1 MAAPG
6 PDEPPGLQVSD
17 LLFAWA
23 QRIPDKPALVHNG
36 VTFSY
41 AELAHRVAQARG
53 WFARNGLTGPGV
65 AVLATRRLAEFW
77 IQSLALRSLG
87 LTTIAP
93 RDGDSLETLALPDV
107 RAVIGSATGSRSAL
121 ETEAAEAGLAC
132 LSPSIADERPFW
144 PTGTTPAEQAGGHI
158 LLTSGTTGLPK
169 KVLSAPS
176 FEPAYMHHRRS
187 IMGFPH
193 DYVGVLFD
201 YGPWTGAGYR
211 GVVCS
216 LAAGATMILQQGGD
230 RHEALLYPGVTSVA
244 TIPSIAAE
252 LLATPAGVLPR
263 NPAMELQV
271 GAGALN
277 RWEIEALKERFTPHL
292 FNGFGSTEARITAFT
307 ALATPEDYRWH
318 RLVPGRGAQVVDDED
333 RPLPPGRI
341 GRLRVPTTGGPTEYL
356 HDEAATRAFFKD
368 GYFYSGD
375 LAEFSDDGRMAVHGR
390 VTDVINWRG
399 QKILPLPI
407 EERLREILQVGGVC
421 LFSMPNDAGEEEIH
435 AVLETRTP
443 IEPARLRDAL
453 RSELAGYEGAHVH
466 FMPAVPRNDN
476 GKILRQETRE
486 RALAAARARARAGR
500 A

>member
-1 MAAPG
+1 VAAPG
-6 PDEPPGLQVSD
+6 PDEPSGLQVSD

-36 VTFSY
+36 VAVSY

-53 WFARNGLTGPGV
+53 WFARNGLSGPGI
-65 AVLATRRLAEFW
+65 AVLATRHLLEFW
-77 IQSLALRSLG
+77 IQALALRSLG
-87 LTTIAP
+87 LTTISP
-93 RDGDSLETLALPDV
+93 RDGDTLETLALPDA
-107 RAVIGSATGSRSAL
+107 RGIIGSATGSRSAL
-121 ETEAAEAGLAC
+121 EADGEAAGLPC
-132 LSPSIADERPFW
+132 LSPSIIDEPPFW
-144 PTGTTPAEQAGGHI
+144 PTATRSVEQAGGHI

-176 FEPAYMHHRRS
+176 FEPAYIHHRRS

-193 DYVGVLFD
+193 NYIGVLFD
-201 YGPWTGAGYR
+201 FGAWTGAGYR
-211 GVVCS
+211 GVVCT
-216 LAAGATMILQQGGD
+216 LTAGATMILQQGG
-230 RHEALLYPGVTSVA
+230 RRYEPLRYPGVTSMAMVP
-244 TIPSIAAE
+244 TMAAE
-252 LLATPAGVLPR
+252 LLATPSELVPR
-263 NPAMELQV
+263 NPAMEIQV

-277 RWEIEALKERFTPHL
+277 AWEIEALKERFTPHL
-292 FNGFGSTEARITAFT
+292 FTAFGSTEARVTAFT
-307 ALATPEDYRWH
+307 PLLTPEDYRWH

-333 RPLPPGRI
+333 RPLPAGRI
-341 GRLRVPTTGGPTEYL
+341 GRLRVPTTDGPTGYL

-375 LAEFSDDGRMAVHGR
+375 LAEFSDNGRMAVHGR

-466 FMPAVPRNDN
+466 FTPALPRNDN

-486 RALAAARARARAGR
+486 RALAAARARAG
-500 A
+500 

>member
-1 MAAPG
+1 VSAPG
-6 PDEPPGLQVSD
+6 PDEPPGLQVTD

-23 QRIPDKPALVHNG
+23 QRIPGKPALVHNG
-36 VTFSY
+36 VPFSY
-41 AELAHRVAQARG
+41 AELAYRVAQARG
-53 WFARNGLTGPGV
+53 WFARNGLIGPGI
-65 AVLATRRLAEFW
+65 AVVATRHLVEFW
-77 IQSLALRSLG
+77 IQALALRSLG

-93 RDGDSLETLALPDV
+93 RYGDSLETLALPDV
-107 RAVIGSATGSRSAL
+107 RCVVGSPAQSRSAL
-121 ETEAAEAGLAC
+121 EAEGEAAGLPC
-132 LSPSIADERPFW
+132 LLPAIADERPFW
-144 PTGTTPAEQAGGHI
+144 PTGTTPVEQSGGHI

-193 DYVGVLFD
+193 GYVGVLFD
-201 YGPWTGAGYR
+201 FGPWTGAGYR

-216 LAAGATMILQQGGD
+216 LAAGATTILQQGGE
-230 RHEALLYPGVTSVA
+230 RYEALLYPGVTCVA

-263 NPAMELQV
+263 NPAMEIQV

-277 RWEIEALKERFTPHL
+277 GWEIEALKERFTPHL
-292 FNGFGSTEARITAFT
+292 FTAFGSTEARITGFT
-307 ALATPEDYRWH
+307 ALLTPEDHRWH

-333 RPLPPGRI
+333 RPLPAGRI
-341 GRLRVPTTGGPTEYL
+341 GRLRVPTTGGPTGYL
-356 HDEAATRAFFKD
+356 HDEAATRAFFRD

-375 LAEFSDDGRMAVHGR
+375 LAEFSGDGRMALHGR

-407 EERLREILQVGGVC
+407 EERLRERFQVGGVC

-435 AVLETRTP
+435 VVMESPTS
-443 IEPARLRDAL
+443 IEPARLRDVL
-453 RSELAGYEGAHVH
+453 RSELAGYEGAHAH
-466 FMPAVPRNDN
+466 FMPALPRNDN
-476 GKILRQETRE
+476 GKMLRQETRE
-486 RALAAARARARAGR
+486 RALSAARARAG
-500 A
+500 